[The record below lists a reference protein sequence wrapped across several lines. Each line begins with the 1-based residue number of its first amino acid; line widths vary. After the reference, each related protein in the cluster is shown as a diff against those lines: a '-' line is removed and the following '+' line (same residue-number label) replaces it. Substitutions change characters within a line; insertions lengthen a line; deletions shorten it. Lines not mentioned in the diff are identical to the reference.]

1 MSLIKVLFLFLFVRK
16 ETLVVSLQQEQH
28 RHIRYTTYRLQD
40 TSHFIFLL
48 LHHNMGGG
56 EVSSLILQSCSFS
69 VPNRH
74 THTYTQIELTIAR
87 PQQQTL
93 SAEDRKI
100 LEDAHRNLNNP
111 DHPANK
117 DHPKV
122 GAPTSSSPSVI
133 IIIIVIITFMALIMA
148 SSF

>member
-1 MSLIKVLFLFLFVRK
+1 M
-16 ETLVVSLQQEQH
+16 
-28 RHIRYTTYRLQD
+28 
-40 TSHFIFLL
+40 
-48 LHHNMGGG
+48 
-56 EVSSLILQSCSFS
+56 SSLILQNCSFS
-69 VPNRH
+69 APNRH
-74 THTYTQIELTIAR
+74 THTHIRQIELTIAR

-122 GAPTSSSPSVI
+122 GAATSSPSAIII

>member
-1 MSLIKVLFLFLFVRK
+1 M
-16 ETLVVSLQQEQH
+16 
-28 RHIRYTTYRLQD
+28 
-40 TSHFIFLL
+40 
-48 LHHNMGGG
+48 
-56 EVSSLILQSCSFS
+56 SSLIFQNCSFS
-69 VPNRH
+69 APNRH
-74 THTYTQIELTIAR
+74 THIQIVLTVAR

-122 GAPTSSSPSVI
+122 GAATSSPSVII

>member
-1 MSLIKVLFLFLFVRK
+1 MS
-16 ETLVVSLQQEQH
+16 
-28 RHIRYTTYRLQD
+28 Y
-40 TSHFIFLL
+40 
-48 LHHNMGGG
+48 
-56 EVSSLILQSCSFS
+56 LILQKLQLLC
-69 VPNRH
+69 PPIDTH
-74 THTYTQIELTIAR
+74 THAYTQIELTVTR
-87 PQQQTL
+87 SQQQTL

-122 GAPTSSSPSVI
+122 GAATSSSSVMI
-133 IIIIVIITFMALIMA
+133 IIIIVRITFMALIMA

>member
-1 MSLIKVLFLFLFVRK
+1 MS
-16 ETLVVSLQQEQH
+16 
-28 RHIRYTTYRLQD
+28 D
-40 TSHFIFLL
+40 
-48 LHHNMGGG
+48 
-56 EVSSLILQSCSFS
+56 LILQNCSFS
-69 VPNRH
+69 APNEH
-74 THTYTQIELTIAR
+74 THTYAQIELTIAR

-122 GAPTSSSPSVI
+122 GAATSSSSVIII